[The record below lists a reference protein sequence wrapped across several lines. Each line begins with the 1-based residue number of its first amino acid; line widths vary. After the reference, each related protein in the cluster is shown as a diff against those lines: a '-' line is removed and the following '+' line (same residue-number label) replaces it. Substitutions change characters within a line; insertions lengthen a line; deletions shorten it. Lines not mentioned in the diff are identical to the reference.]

1 MLPKTENSMVVVVVL
16 NWNRGEDTVCCL
28 ESLYRQS
35 YTNYSVVVVD
45 NASTDDSRVRIWQ
58 WASNQ
63 VSLSESRFQLTKSS
77 LCDGE
82 LLPINRGDF
91 ILVNAESNGGYAA
104 GNNIGINLGASSSA
118 KYIWLLNND
127 TELHRDAL
135 AELIAAAD
143 DDDRIGMCGSLLIDY
158 REREIIQAV
167 GGVKFNL
174 FRASGRQIGNGNHL
188 SEGQKEITLPTYVAG
203 ASLLART
210 EMVREIGLLEE
221 RYFLYYEEIDW
232 ARRASRWDIGVAT
245 KSIVYHKEGGTIGT
259 RTSGGRSKLSQY
271 YLARNILL
279 FYFRFHR
286 AFYVLAILKVTKEI
300 FAELIK
306 GSGLARIT
314 FRALLDG
321 LNQKSG
327 AVEIEII
334 NRQ

>member
-1 MLPKTENSMVVVVVL
+1 MVVVVVL

-45 NASTDDSRVRIWQ
+45 NASTDDSRARIWQ

-63 VSLSESRFQLTKSS
+63 PSLSESRFQTTKSS
-77 LCDGE
+77 LRDGV
-82 LLPINRGDF
+82 LFSINRGDF
-91 ILVNAESNGGYAA
+91 IMVNAESNGGYAA
-104 GNNIGINLGASSSA
+104 GNNIGINLGVSSSA

-135 AELIAAAD
+135 AELVAAAD

-158 REREIIQAV
+158 REREIIQAI
-167 GGVKFNL
+167 GGVKFNV
-174 FRASGRQIGNGNHL
+174 FRASGRQIGNGSHL
-188 SEGQKEITLPTYVAG
+188 SDGCEEITRPTYVAG

-232 ARRASRWDIGVAT
+232 ARRASQWEIGVAS

-259 RTSGGRSKLSQY
+259 RTSDGRSELSQY

-286 AFYVLAILKVTKEI
+286 AFYVLAVLKVVKEI

-306 GSGLARIT
+306 GSGLARVT
-314 FRALLDG
+314 LRALLDG
-321 LNQKSG
+321 LNQKTG
-327 AVEIEII
+327 AAEIEII